1 MNFSSIY
8 PFFAVVDTNG
18 DPKNAKRGFFFAHI
32 GWWMLKKHPDVLR
45 NGKKLNHHDLDD
57 EPLIVWQKRLYVP
70 LFLLLSVVMATVVP
84 WYFWDEDPWVAF
96 FIAAVLRTVVV
107 VHHLFTVNS
116 IAHIY
121 GSRYI

>member
-1 MNFSSIY
+1 
-8 PFFAVVDTNG
+8 
-18 DPKNAKRGFFFAHI
+18 
-32 GWWMLKKHPDVLR
+32 MLKKHPDVLR
-45 NGKKLNHHDLDD
+45 NGKKLNHHDLDE